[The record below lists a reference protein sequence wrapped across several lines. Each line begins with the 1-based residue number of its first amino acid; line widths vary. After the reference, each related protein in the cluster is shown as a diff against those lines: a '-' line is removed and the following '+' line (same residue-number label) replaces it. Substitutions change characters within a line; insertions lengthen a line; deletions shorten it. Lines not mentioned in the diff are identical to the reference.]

1 MAILDTIFGFY
12 DKIIANMPEKA
23 QFFFALVVLIL
34 IISSFIMV
42 IKKGHWIF
50 IILFAIFFPGGWTAL
65 RVIGTVIWA
74 VIKFLLVRIQIVIQ

>member
-34 IISSFIMV
+34 IVSSFIMV